1 MEQVWVQAGDLPD
14 TQHGRKI
21 VLQPAGQRMHPGR
34 AVWDGLGKGTQPS
47 PTDPNPLSPALSG
60 EKGRN
65 ASCQA
70 DSYRGSFR
78 CSWIGSH
85 STVFRARLTHSDGS
99 VGDWVPAARHGRR
112 FSANFTDPS
121 FCPFAEELRPLQL
134 HFEGISYTSFYNF
147 SIYFF
152 VRDIGELSP
161 QTSPGWGRGPGSP
174 SGPQP
179 HAEPRCALLP
189 AVRPDPPQ
197 ELTAHLREGQLHLAW
212 APPASWPLPKSY
224 FALLYWLQYEL
235 PNGTQVDTFVE
246 GTEKMSLQERVR
258 RVRISCQDPYTYTNT
273 SWSPWS
279 RWREVDTARPRRG

>member
-1 MEQVWVQAGDLPD
+1 M
-14 TQHGRKI
+14 
-21 VLQPAGQRMHPGR
+21 
-34 AVWDGLGKGTQPS
+34 
-47 PTDPNPLSPALSG
+47 
-60 EKGRN
+60 
-65 ASCQA
+65 
-70 DSYRGSFR
+70 
-78 CSWIGSH
+78 
-85 STVFRARLTHSDGS
+85 
-99 VGDWVPAARHGRR
+99 PAARHGRR

-235 PNGTQVDTFVE
+235 PNGTQVT
-246 GTEKMSLQERVR
+246 GQAAHTPAAPHPHRPAHSLPTLPKPRPGLSFSTGALLGAVL
-258 RVRISCQDPYTYTNT
+258 SDP
-273 SWSPWS
+273 
-279 RWREVDTARPRRG
+279 RGRRRGGLGSCHSQLSPLLPPSTA